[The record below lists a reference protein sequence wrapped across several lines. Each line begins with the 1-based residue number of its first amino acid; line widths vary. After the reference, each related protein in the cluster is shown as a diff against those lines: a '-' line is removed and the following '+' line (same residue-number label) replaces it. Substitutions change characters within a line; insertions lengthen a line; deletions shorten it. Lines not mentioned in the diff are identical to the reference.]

1 MFRESRLLLLNKIDL
16 APYVSFDVAKARR
29 EPLEINPKLD
39 IIEISCTT
47 GAGLDRWVSWI
58 DAFVDIGEETVMC
71 LGIPMLIVER
81 SGNDAVVES
90 GGVRKSMRLDLHRR
104 RAAIGDYVLIHAG
117 YAIEKLD
124 TAEALETLELIRQ
137 VYRAGRGEDVS

>member
-1 MFRESRLLLLNKIDL
+1 
-16 APYVSFDVAKARR
+16 
-29 EPLEINPKLD
+29 
-39 IIEISCTT
+39 
-47 GAGLDRWVSWI
+47 
-58 DAFVDIGEETVMC
+58 MC

-90 GGVRKSMRLDLHRR
+90 GGVRKGVRLDLIDT
-104 RAAIGDYVLIHAG
+104 AALGDYVLVHAG

-137 VYRAGRGEDVS
+137 VYRAGRGEDVT